1 MNHQEQLNRTL
12 VVGTAPPTRCG
23 LATYTSNVREALR
36 ASGTDAGVLR
46 LLNHLEPSRPTPDGV
61 VATWRDGEPDGAIRA
76 AEVANEF
83 DRVLIQHEFG
93 IYPGDEGI
101 GIVKFLGHL
110 DRPPVAVL
118 HTVLAE
124 PNPLQREVL
133 AALVDTASALVV
145 HGPTAR
151 HRLLDTVA
159 IDPERVVVIPHG
171 ATTRK
176 RHSAD
181 FDDSSPLM
189 LTWGLIGPGKGIE
202 HGINAIGQL
211 REMGV
216 DVGYL
221 VAGSTHPNVRNQH
234 GEQYRQSLQDLAVSR
249 GVEDL
254 VRFDNRYCS
263 WREQQDWIDQ
273 ASFVLLPYANHD
285 QVTSGVLVEAMAA
298 GKPVIATAF
307 AHARELES
315 TGALFVVDHGSSAQ
329 IAASIHELVSDP
341 ELCHRM
347 ETSARIEGMRCDW
360 GVIGHRFAELLRAS
374 TQFAGAGGVMR

>member
-110 DRPPVAVL
+110 DRPPFAVL

-234 GEQYRQSLQDLAVSR
+234 GDQYRQSLQDLAVSR

-273 ASFVLLPYANHD
+273 ASFVLLPYDNHD

>member
-61 VATWRDGEPDGAIRA
+61 VATWRAGEPDGAIRA

-273 ASFVLLPYANHD
+273 ASFVLLPYDNHD

>member
-263 WREQQDWIDQ
+263 WPEQQDWIDQ
-273 ASFVLLPYANHD
+273 ASFVLLPYDNHD

>member
-46 LLNHLEPSRPTPDGV
+46 LLNHLEPARPTPDGV
-61 VATWRDGEPDGAIRA
+61 VATWRAGEPDGAIRA

-273 ASFVLLPYANHD
+273 ASFVLLPYDNHD

>member
-1 MNHQEQLNRTL
+1 MSQPEQSNRTL

-23 LATYTSNVREALR
+23 LATYTSNVQQALR
-36 ASGTDAGVLR
+36 ANGTDASVMR
-46 LLNHLEPSRPTPDGV
+46 LLNHFEPSRPTPEGV
-61 VATWRDGEPDGAIRA
+61 VATWREGEPDGAIRA

-93 IYPGDEGI
+93 IYPGDEGSEI
-101 GIVKFLGHL
+101 INFLGHL

-124 PNPLQREVL
+124 PNPLQRKVL
-133 AALVDTASALVV
+133 DALVDTASSLVV

-151 HRLLDTVA
+151 SRLLETVA
-159 IDPERVVVIPHG
+159 VDPGRVVVIPHG

-181 FDDSSPLM
+181 FDGSSPLM

-202 HGINAIGQL
+202 HGITAVGQL
-211 REMGV
+211 RELGV

-221 VAGSTHPNVRNQH
+221 IAGSTHPNVRNEH
-234 GEQYRQSLQDLAVSR
+234 GEQYRRSLQDLAVSR
-249 GVEDL
+249 GVDDL

-273 ASFVLLPYANHD
+273 ASFVLLPYDNHD

-307 AHARELES
+307 SHARELEG
-315 TGALFVVDHGSSAQ
+315 TGALFVVDHASSSQ
-329 IAASIHELVSDP
+329 IAAAIHELVTDP
-341 ELCHRM
+341 ELCSRM

-360 GVIGHRFAELLRAS
+360 GVIGHRYAALLHAS
-374 TQFAGAGGVMR
+374 TQFAAAGGIVR

>member
-1 MNHQEQLNRTL
+1 MNQRAQTNRTL

-23 LATYTSNVREALR
+23 LATYTINVQQALR
-36 ASGTDAGVLR
+36 AGGMEVGVLR
-46 LLNHLEPSRPTPDGV
+46 LLNHFEPSRPTPDGV
-61 VATWRDGEPDGAIRA
+61 VANWRDGEPDGAIRA

-93 IYPGDEGI
+93 IYPGEEGC
-101 GIVKFLGHL
+101 GIIDFLEHL
-110 DRPPVAVL
+110 DRPPVTVL

-124 PNPLQREVL
+124 PNRRQRDVL
-133 AALVDTASALVV
+133 DAVIGTSSSLVV
-145 HGPTAR
+145 HGRTAR
-151 HRLLDTVA
+151 DRLLDTVA
-159 IDPERVVVIPHG
+159 IDPGRVVVIPHG

-176 RHSAD
+176 RHSAG
-181 FDDSSPLM
+181 FDDSSPMM

-202 HGINAIGQL
+202 HGIAAVGQL
-211 REMGV
+211 REMGI

-221 VAGSTHPNVRNQH
+221 IAGSTHPNVRNQH
-234 GEQYRQSLQDLAVSR
+234 GEQYRRSLQELAVRR
-249 GVEDL
+249 GVDDL

-273 ASFVLLPYANHD
+273 ASFVLLPYDNPD

-307 AHARELES
+307 AHATELEG
-315 TGALFVVDHGSSAQ
+315 TGALFVVDHGSSSQ
-329 IAASIHELVSDP
+329 IAAAMHALVTDP
-341 ELCHRM
+341 DLRARM

-360 GVIGHRFAELLRAS
+360 GVVGHRYAELLHAS
-374 TQFAGAGGVMR
+374 TQFAVAGGVM